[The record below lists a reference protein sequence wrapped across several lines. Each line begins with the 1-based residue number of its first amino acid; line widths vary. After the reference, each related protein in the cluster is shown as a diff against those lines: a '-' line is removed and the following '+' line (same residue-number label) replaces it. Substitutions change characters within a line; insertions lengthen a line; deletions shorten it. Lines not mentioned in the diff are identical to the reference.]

1 MTASVRRAK
10 PEDAARIAAIHRDAF
25 PRQMDSE
32 TWVGATLAAPPRMLT
47 YVLVQAGAIAG
58 YIFWAQKS
66 GIRPSAVLELDQI
79 AICPELRGKGL
90 GQLLISESLSCVTA
104 ELAASG
110 QSVKSIMVST
120 RADNQAQRLY
130 AKALG
135 AQVVAEIKDLY
146 SATEVF
152 MLAESAVPNN
162 SFKPKPL
169 RGSA

>member
-1 MTASVRRAK
+1 MTTSVRRAK
-10 PEDAARIAAIHRDAF
+10 PEDAARMAAIHRDAF

-32 TWVGATLAAPPRMLT
+32 TWVGATLAAAPRMLA
-47 YVLVQAGAIAG
+47 YVMVQGGAIAG
-58 YIFWAQKS
+58 YIFWSQKS
-66 GIRPSAVLELDQI
+66 GIRSRAVVELDQI
-79 AICPELRGKGL
+79 AICAELRGKGL
-90 GQLLISESLSCVTA
+90 GEQLIRESLSCVTT

-110 QSVKSIMVST
+110 QSVKLILVST

-130 AKALG
+130 AKVLG

-146 SATEVF
+146 SAAEVF